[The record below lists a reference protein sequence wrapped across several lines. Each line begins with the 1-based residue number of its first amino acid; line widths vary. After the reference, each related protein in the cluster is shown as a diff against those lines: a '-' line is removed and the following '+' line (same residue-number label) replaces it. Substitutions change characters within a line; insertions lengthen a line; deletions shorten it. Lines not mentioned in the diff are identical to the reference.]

1 MFPTL
6 RCLHLH
12 TRHLLA
18 VGTLAAAPVVSGGQ
32 QPLERVS
39 IEAGTSR
46 TVRNNEQAD
55 RLEARAVILYGIPG
69 KWRTAAQ
76 LHRRAGELRED
87 DPRAVQSFRLASWAY
102 SAARDQGTARVM
114 MERAAE
120 RAAAGGDVER
130 AASSYVDAALIA
142 ATDERYDV
150 VPGLLR
156 KTKAMLASPLLA
168 SDRRAML
175 LERIEGTPRL
185 AQAWTTP

>member
-6 RCLHLH
+6 RRLPLNAHGI
-12 TRHLLA
+12 LA
-18 VGTLAAAPVVSGGQ
+18 IAMLGAPAMSSGQ

-39 IEAGTSR
+39 IEAGTSK
-46 TVRNNEQAD
+46 TVRNNVEAD
-55 RLEARAVILYGIPG
+55 GLEARAATLDGIPG
-69 KWRTAAQ
+69 KWREAAQ
-76 LHRRAGELRED
+76 LHRRAGELRGD

-102 SAARDQGTARVM
+102 SAAKDQGTARVM

-120 RAAAGGDVER
+120 HAAAGGDVER
-130 AASSYVDAALIA
+130 AAASYIDAALIA

-168 SDRRAML
+168 SDRRAQL

-185 AQAWTTP
+185 AQAWAKP